1 MNRSVVIVPVERA
14 TDVARVVRVATAIA
28 ASPVD
33 VHLVQVMTAD
43 GLWAMEQEGRGPAA
57 WSPGTRSAP
66 AREGAAIRTV
76 RVRGK
81 AEAIIPAYAQLV
93 GARAIIVE
101 RDYGTPRIWRS
112 AAVVRR
118 LSRSSPVPVLV
129 LPAQGPALD
138 RVARGDISRVV
149 VAVDSSVGSAVA
161 LRTGVA
167 LARRHDA
174 RLTMLH
180 AIKNVP
186 EHMVFSG
193 SEAWRVMQRLPA
205 QERQMA
211 GQLRQRAALLGD
223 TNAQAQVVTGDPA
236 QPSSAPLPRQILT
249 LWSWELRRGPRSISG
264 SLAPRSAPY
273 CAARGRLF
281 LSFQSSE
288 AQNSGTSSVRWRSA
302 KRRQPSPTNQPDTER
317 V

>member
-14 TDVARVVRVATAIA
+14 TDVARIVRVATAIA

-43 GLWAMEQEGRGPAA
+43 GIWPMEQEWRGPAA
-57 WSPGTRSAP
+57 WIARQRSAP

-129 LPAQGPALD
+129 LPAQGPCT
-138 RVARGDISRVV
+138 RPSCPWRHQPR
-149 VAVDSSVGSAVA
+149 SSSQLIPRVGSAVA

-180 AIKNVP
+180 AIENVP

-205 QERQMA
+205 EERQIA

-223 TNAQAQVVTGDPA
+223 TNAQAQVVTGDPGPA
-236 QPSSAPLPRQILT
+236 IVSAASEADTDLVVM
-249 LWSWELRRGPRSISG
+249 GV
-264 SLAPRSAPY
+264 APRTELDRVGLWLHAQHSTAPRADA
-273 CAARGRLF
+273 CSCRSGHRRR
-281 LSFQSSE
+281 S
-288 AQNSGTSSVRWRSA
+288 NSGTRTPR
-302 KRRQPSPTNQPDTER
+302 
-317 V
+317 

>member
-28 ASPVD
+28 RSPVD

-43 GLWAMEQEGRGPAA
+43 GLWPVEHGGREPAA
-57 WSPGTRSAP
+57 WPPDSEAP
-66 AREGAAIRTV
+66 ATEGAAVRTV
-76 RVRGK
+76 RLRGK
-81 AEAIIPAYAQLV
+81 AEAIIPAYAQVV
-93 GARAIIVE
+93 GARAIVVE

-138 RVARGDISRVV
+138 RVARGDINRVV

-180 AIKNVP
+180 AIENVP
-186 EHMVFSG
+186 GHMVLSG
-193 SEAWRVMQRLPA
+193 SEAWRVMQRVPG

-211 GQLRQRAALLGD
+211 GELRRRAALLWD
-223 TNAQAQVVTGDPA
+223 ANAQAQVVTGDPD
-236 QPSSAPLPRQILT
+236 SAIVSAASEADTDLVVMGVAPRTAFDQWAFGST
-249 LWSWELRRGPRSISG
+249 LGSVLRRARTPVLVVPVVGGAEPWHENTFGEDATRAFAERF
-264 SLAPRSAPY
+264 LTAR
-273 CAARGRLF
+273 AA
-281 LSFQSSE
+281 
-288 AQNSGTSSVRWRSA
+288 A
-302 KRRQPSPTNQPDTER
+302 
-317 V
+317 